1 MITLILPSFLSQR
14 NLVLMESIARSSS
27 NETAPTTPQLRVK
40 ASASTDARIAAVI
53 VLVISLALLITG
65 AYLNPESA
73 GVGTHEQLGLSSC
86 GFLDSFGTP
95 CATCGMTTAVSE
107 AAHGH
112 ILRAFYVQPAGAL
125 LAVLAMMAVIVASAS
140 LVMGFSLAPLGAVIW
155 RVRVVLLA
163 AVFVLIAWVYKIIIV
178 RGGF

>member
-14 NLVLMESIARSSS
+14 NLIQMETVAHGS
-27 NETAPTTPQLRVK
+27 NETPPAIHRLQVK
-40 ASASTDARIAAVI
+40 ASASTDAKIVAVI
-53 VLVISLALLITG
+53 VLMVALALLITG
-65 AYLNPESA
+65 AYLNPDSS

-95 CATCGMTTAVSE
+95 CASCGMTTAVSE

-112 ILRAFYVQPAGAL
+112 ILRAFYVQPAGAV
-125 LAVLAMMAVIVASAS
+125 LAVLAMMTVIVASTS
-140 LVMGFSLAPLGAVIW
+140 LIMGFSLAPLGAAIW

-163 AVFVLIAWVYKIIIV
+163 AVFVLVAWIYKIIIV